1 VHQIYD
7 YYDYCFHA
15 FRGYSIMQNLENA
28 TPEGA
33 TDIQPVNLVAAPFGP
48 HLLLEPNRGRQ
59 VSGHTSQDTYLM
71 LAEWLNLSDAL
82 VLFKRFPDAYCTWV
96 TGLYKFHLMS
106 RTFRYY
112 I

>member
-1 VHQIYD
+1 M
-7 YYDYCFHA
+7 
-15 FRGYSIMQNLENA
+15 RNLENA
-28 TPEGA
+28 TPEGV
-33 TDIQPVNLVAAPFGP
+33 TDIQPVLVAAPFGP
-48 HLLLEPNRGRQ
+48 HLSLEPNRGRQ

-82 VLFKRFPDAYCTWV
+82 VIFKCFTDAHCTV
-96 TGLYKFHLMS
+96 TVGYRTVPYNLPLMY